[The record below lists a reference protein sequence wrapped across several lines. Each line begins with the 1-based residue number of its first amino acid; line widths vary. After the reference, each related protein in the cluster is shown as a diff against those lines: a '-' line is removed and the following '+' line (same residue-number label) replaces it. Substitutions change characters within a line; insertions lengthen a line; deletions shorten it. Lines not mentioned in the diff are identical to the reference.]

1 METCYSVQ
9 LILDSSRQTVRV
21 EISALFDFL
30 HCNILGQGKSNKTPE
45 PNFNHRLIEVCK

>member
-1 METCYSVQ
+1 MLLSPTNFGF
-9 LILDSSRQTVRV
+9 LQTVRV